1 MKWHFLGTIIN
12 FKDISYRRT
21 MIEDDR
27 FTVRF
32 FVVFRIG
39 GKLAVLVH
47 VVLAKVVQQLLTLSI
62 VFIPRNVYLRIK
74 SSA

>member
-1 MKWHFLGTIIN
+1 
-12 FKDISYRRT
+12 

-32 FVVFRIG
+32 FFVFRIG

-47 VVLAKVVQQLLTLSI
+47 VILAKVVQQLLTLSI